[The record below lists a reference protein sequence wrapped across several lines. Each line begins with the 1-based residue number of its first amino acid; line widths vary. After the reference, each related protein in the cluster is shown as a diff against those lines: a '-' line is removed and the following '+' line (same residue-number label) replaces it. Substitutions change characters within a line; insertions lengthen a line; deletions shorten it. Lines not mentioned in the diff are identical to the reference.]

1 VMGTLVKKG
10 QKKWQ
15 ILLQPLSKM
24 SKNKK
29 AYILEPKE
37 VDSYSINF
45 PTLRQIFDIFI
56 FRCNNLMKSNKKI
69 KLHKD
74 FNRFDKLCSNYTNP
88 PL

>member
-45 PTLRQIFDIFI
+45 PTLSQ
-56 FRCNNLMKSNKKI
+56 NLKGLGYPTELLI
-69 KLHKD
+69 
-74 FNRFDKLCSNYTNP
+74 
-88 PL
+88 